1 MNHRNS
7 SFLRPLLLLILA
19 IGPLQAQSVF
29 ACAMMDTV
37 VHDDCCCD
45 GHTTDDRCMNPHCD
59 PAFEA
64 GDAPCCEQAIEVGI
78 DQEAGKNTPPVKS
91 TEVRS
96 GLDPPQALV
105 SSFDGLFPSPP
116 RLVDGVFR
124 SLPAAGQSGSE
135 TYLVTQRLRI

>member
-1 MNHRNS
+1 MNRRS
-7 SFLRPLLLLILA
+7 PTFLRALLLLLLA
-19 IGPLQAQSVF
+19 IGPMQAQSVF

-37 VHDDCCCD
+37 VHDCCCE
-45 GHTTDDRCMNPHCD
+45 GHTAEDRCMNSDCD
-59 PAFEA
+59 QAFGA
-64 GDAPCCEQAIEVGI
+64 GDTPCCEPAIEVGI

-105 SSFDGLFPSPP
+105 SSFDGLSPSPP
-116 RLVDGVFR
+116 CLVDGVVH